1 MCNDNKQ
8 TPCAV
13 LLPRANI
20 QRDEHKETS
29 LRTIYV
35 LQLQVFPVRLS
46 YHTTTITSISVVSDK
61 NQENKHPQVSIE
73 NQASDRSSSLNLPP
87 NRRGEMRDVFAIPIS
102 CPYMYLFLILRG
114 TYAHTHTRSA
124 PTATTSMNTTT
135 SSQECRN
142 CITLHYMHTYLLF
155 VCCETR
161 EKTTFQRQAPR
172 RSSPMILVGPFPAF
186 VQNSHTHTI

>member
-1 MCNDNKQ
+1 MIQQDSKRVAQKNLLNPRPDIQVLHYCIIHHRLSLLSCSASSRFLL
-8 TPCAV
+8 PSRAV
-13 LLPRANI
+13 FASSRNFFEPQGPRHLFPLLPRANI

-114 TYAHTHTRSA
+114 TYAHTHA
-124 PTATTSMNTTT
+124 
-135 SSQECRN
+135 
-142 CITLHYMHTYLLF
+142 LHQQQQQ
-155 VCCETR
+155 V
-161 EKTTFQRQAPR
+161 
-172 RSSPMILVGPFPAF
+172 
-186 VQNSHTHTI
+186 